1 MSSVPFSQRL
11 ELLRERYGLTQQE
24 LAEKIGVS
32 REQVS
37 RWERG
42 KQNPSVD
49 KLSEICRALG
59 IEESQFWDDSVASVK
74 PKAINTARPMTAGP
88 YLGVPT
94 NEAHMALEC
103 PRCGATDFSA
113 KARYCRQCAFP
124 LYNYCMHP
132 DMESRHINLPDAV
145 YCEECARP
153 TFWSKE
159 YVTLEEILGERAMHS
174 VHSAEGEQHRT

>member
-11 ELLRERYGLTQQE
+11 ELLRERFGLTQQE

-42 KQNPSVD
+42 KQNPTVD

-59 IEESQFWDDSVASVK
+59 IEESQFWDDSIASVK
-74 PKAINTARPMTAGP
+74 PKSKNTARPMTAGP

-94 NEAHMALEC
+94 DEKHMAFEC
-103 PRCGATDFSA
+103 PRCGATDFSPR
-113 KARYCRQCAFP
+113 ARYCRGCAFP
-124 LYNYCMHP
+124 LYNFCMHP
-132 DMESRHINLPDAV
+132 VMEERHVNPSDAMF
-145 YCEECARP
+145 CEVCARP
-153 TFWSKE
+153 TFWSRE
-159 YVTLEEILGERAMHS
+159 YVTLDEILDAPAQHS
-174 VHSAEGEQHRT
+174 TRSAEEEHSRA